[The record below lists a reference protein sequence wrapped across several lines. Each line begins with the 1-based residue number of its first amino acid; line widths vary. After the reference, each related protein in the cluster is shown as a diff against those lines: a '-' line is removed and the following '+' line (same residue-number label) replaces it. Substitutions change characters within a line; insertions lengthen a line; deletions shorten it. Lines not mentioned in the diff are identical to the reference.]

1 MKRFFRISV
10 VVFLIVLLSTVAFA
24 KFPEKQITLIIQA
37 AAGGASDG
45 VSRTIAA
52 EAQKYLGVPI
62 VCINKVGA
70 SGAIAMNYVAKSKP
84 DGYTIGYVPVELS
97 MLKALGYA
105 NIDPRNYDL
114 IMRANIL
121 PAAVTVRKDAP
132 WKDINEFV
140 EYAKAH
146 PYEITI
152 GTAGAGSIWHIAGAA
167 LGEKTGAKF
176 TYVPFPGAAP
186 SVASLM
192 GGHIAAVTC
201 SPGEVLSGVQGG
213 KLRVLAVM
221 GEHRSPLYPDVPTL
235 KEKGIDVVVMAWGG
249 FALPKG
255 VPKDR
260 YDIIAKAFKKA
271 YDSEAFKK
279 YCASH
284 GIEPGYLPGDEFMKF
299 ALSQME
305 LYTDLINKLGLNKK
319 K

>member
-1 MKRFFRISV
+1 MKRLFTFLV
-10 VVFLIVLLSTVAFA
+10 VSLLVLMLATVAFA
-24 KFPEKQITLIIQA
+24 KFPSKQITLVIQA
-37 AAGGASDG
+37 APGGASDG

-52 EAQKYLGVPI
+52 EAQKVLGVPI

-70 SGAIAMNYVAKSKP
+70 AGAIAMDYVAKSKP

-105 NIDPRNYDL
+105 NIDPRNYDP

-121 PAAVTVRKDAP
+121 PAALTVKSDAP
-132 WKDINEFV
+132 WNDINEFIA
-140 EYAKAH
+140 YAKAH
-146 PYEITI
+146 PYEITV
-152 GTAGAGSIWHIAGAA
+152 GTSGAGSIWHIAGAA
-167 LGEKTGAKF
+167 LGDKTGVKL

-213 KLRVLAVM
+213 KLKVLAVM

-249 FALPKG
+249 FVLPKG
-255 VPKDR
+255 VSQNVH
-260 YDIIAKAFKKA
+260 DIVANAFKKA
-271 YDSEAFKK
+271 YDSESFKK
-279 YCASH
+279 YCKAH
-284 GIEPGYLPGDEFMKF
+284 GIEPGYLPGDKFMKF
-299 ALSQME
+299 AISQMD
-305 LYTDLINKLGLNKK
+305 LFTDIINKLGLNKR
-319 K
+319 